1 MTEHKQ
7 IVQRYMEAYARADH
21 ATVLACLSDD
31 VEWVIPGHVSL
42 SGKAAFEA
50 EMRNPGFESK
60 PEITVTRLVEE
71 GDVVVAEGSV
81 HTRTSAGE
89 ALSLLFCDVFVM
101 RGRKIR
107 QLTSYLVPL
116 AS

>member
-31 VEWVIPGHVSL
+31 VEWAIPGHVSL

-71 GDVVVAEGSV
+71 GDVIVAEGAV
-81 HTRTSAGE
+81 RTRTSAGE
-89 ALSLLFCDVFVM
+89 PLTILFCDVFVM
-101 RGRKIR
+101 RAGKIR
-107 QLTSYLVPL
+107 QLISYLVPL
-116 AS
+116 PS